1 MYIFSDIFFV
11 RFDIY
16 FISSTCHYTY
26 LVFLILAFN
35 TCKDQTV
42 NIFILKKTPVYIP
55 FLQLTHLTL
64 PKHQASY
71 TNIYI
76 NPHIYS
82 SEQDPW
88 DTSLTL
94 PAVPDKITSMNILWN
109 KGFKPRKIHCS
120 VITSLC
126 SSGCVPSFEQI
137 NSFHPRTSFLPT
149 LVGWCTSTHFSYLD
163 ILSIWRKIWFFF
175 FSKIK

>member
-1 MYIFSDIFFV
+1 MSLHSFGFF
-11 RFDIY
+11 Y
-16 FISSTCHYTY
+16 
-26 LVFLILAFN
+26 LAFN

-42 NIFILKKTPVYIP
+42 NIFILKKKNPVYIP

-88 DTSLTL
+88 DTALTL
-94 PAVPDKITSMNILWN
+94 PAVPDKITSMNIL
-109 KGFKPRKIHCS
+109 
-120 VITSLC
+120 
-126 SSGCVPSFEQI
+126 
-137 NSFHPRTSFLPT
+137 
-149 LVGWCTSTHFSYLD
+149 
-163 ILSIWRKIWFFF
+163 
-175 FSKIK
+175 

>member
-16 FISSTCHYTY
+16 FISSTCHYTH
-26 LVFLILAFN
+26 LGFFIWLLIRAKTKRLTFLFWKKKPSVYTIFAIN
-35 TCKDQTV
+35 TLDTSKTSS
-42 NIFILKKTPVYIP
+42 FIHKHLYKS
-55 FLQLTHLTL
+55 TH
-64 PKHQASY
+64 
-71 TNIYI
+71 
-76 NPHIYS
+76 
-82 SEQDPW
+82 QDPW
-88 DTSLTL
+88 DTALTL